1 MKSSSYYL
9 TRTGYKSFSN
19 TIFKPSDSIITGI
32 EFKLIFDNNYDI
44 ENKRLTN
51 VADRE
56 DHKGIVNKEF
66 ID

>member
-1 MKSSSYYL
+1 MKDLYYI
-9 TRTGYKSFSN
+9 N
-19 TIFKPSDSIITGI
+19 IITGI